1 MFENERYITS
11 GIEATLE
18 PALQNMLWYLIET
31 MAVKEKSHLQVFE
44 LSVARG
50 TLHAT
55 HSQEQ
60 PDYCQTHALPEF
72 APVAAKVFVI
82 DDGDHS
88 TMLLANEY

>member
-11 GIEATLE
+11 GIEAALE
-18 PALQNMLWYLIET
+18 PALQNMLWYLIE
-31 MAVKEKSHLQVFE
+31 AVEVKEKSNLQVFE
-44 LSVARG
+44 LSVVHSV
-50 TLHAT
+50 LHAT

-60 PDYCQTHALPEF
+60 PDYCQTHALPGF